1 MQSGTYVIT
10 SGEHLD
16 HASELRGLTEK
27 DSSFTAGH
35 SRRVA
40 ALAVLVLLRA
50 PDESARGFL
59 GNLLPELGQELE
71 LRLLFP
77 LLHICP
83 VLAGLQHLQPVLSV
97 SHF

>member
-1 MQSGTYVIT
+1 M
-10 SGEHLD
+10 D

-40 ALAVLVLLRA
+40 ALAVLLLRA